1 MMTPAS
7 SCQRARAYRPSR
19 KGTYPNSNCLS
30 ICIIDLQKST
40 NKGRRELET
49 CELTMGKCLG
59 PLLFTVATCPS
70 CKFHVYHDML
80 KHMRTTI
87 NLPDDLIL
95 QAKKAA
101 LEADTTL
108 TEIIAN
114 ALREALAKRH
124 RKPGRTKTD
133 LSAYTYGSGGVQPG
147 VDLDDTSALL
157 DLMDGID
164 DPHRR

>member
-1 MMTPAS
+1 MA
-7 SCQRARAYRPSR
+7 
-19 KGTYPNSNCLS
+19 
-30 ICIIDLQKST
+30 
-40 NKGRRELET
+40 GRFCFWLRLR
-49 CELTMGKCLG
+49 L
-59 PLLFTVATCPS
+59 
-70 CKFHVYHDML
+70 HDML

-114 ALREALAKRH
+114 ALREALVR
-124 RKPGRTKTD
+124 RKQSTQRKKFKMI
-133 LSAYTYGSGGVQPG
+133 TYGKGGTYPG
-147 VDLDDTSALL
+147 VDISDTSALL
-157 DLMDGID
+157 DIMDGID